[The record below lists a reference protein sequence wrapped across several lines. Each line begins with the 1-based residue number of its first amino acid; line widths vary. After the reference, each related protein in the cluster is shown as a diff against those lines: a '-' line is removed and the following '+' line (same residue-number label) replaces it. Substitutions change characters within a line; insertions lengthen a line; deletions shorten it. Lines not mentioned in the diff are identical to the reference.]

1 MPVPSSTP
9 DAVNSS
15 LNKSMW
21 TTSAGIFG
29 SRITGLL
36 RDIVMAGYW
45 GGTGVMQAAFQVAFA
60 IPNMLRSLFGEGAF
74 TAAFVPMLSAKSAT
88 ASPAEAWRLT
98 ERTISAQAV
107 ILGLF
112 VILGSIA
119 SMVIHAFLPADI
131 AAHVRVTFLIL
142 PLLMPYAL
150 LICMVGAFSSFLNC
164 QRRFALPAVVPVIF
178 NVVQIAT
185 ILLVCIHWSITELTP
200 LLIFCG
206 SIILAG
212 LLQLL
217 AVIVACRRQG
227 FIFHFRLDWRDPDIN
242 TLGRRIAPGLLGAGV
257 AQVNNLIDKA
267 LAMILGP
274 AAIGALNY
282 SQHLVYLPTGIF
294 GVAMSVVCLPSLSRA
309 FARKDYDEMAGSL
322 DFALRQML
330 FLTLPCAVFFGV
342 LAEPL
347 IRMLFFRGAFTDEAV
362 RECAWALYFYLLGL
376 PAFSCAKIAANAHH
390 AQQDTTTPV
399 KIALIC
405 VAVNLPLNIILML
418 FLRQGGLALSTSICS
433 WLNVVLLLR
442 LARRSLPAW
451 EPMRTVQAGATLAAL
466 TGIAGVTAWGAARA
480 IATIA
485 WPGAFWTNAAMTI
498 GGTAAGGLCYLA
510 LCLLCRRHELN
521 TISAILHRRRRR

>member
-1 MPVPSSTP
+1 MPAPSSTP
-9 DAVNSS
+9 KAVNSS

-60 IPNMLRSLFGEGAF
+60 IPNMLRALFGEGAF
-74 TAAFVPMLSAKSAT
+74 TAAFVPMLSAKTTT
-88 ASPAEAWRLT
+88 ANPAEAWRLA
-98 ERTISAQAV
+98 ERSISAQAL

-112 VILGSIA
+112 VVLGSIA
-119 SMVIHAFLPADI
+119 STIIHALLPADT
-131 AAHVRVTFLIL
+131 AEHVRVTFLIL

-164 QRRFALPAVVPVIF
+164 QRRFALPALVPVIL

-185 ILLVCIHWSITELTP
+185 ILLICIHWSITELTP
-200 LLIFCG
+200 LLMFCG
-206 SIILAG
+206 GIILAG

-217 AVIVACRRQG
+217 AVIIACRRLG
-227 FIFHFRLDWRDPDIN
+227 FVFHFRLDWRDPDIS

-257 AQVNNLIDKA
+257 AQVNNLVDKA

-294 GVAMSVVCLPSLSRA
+294 GVAMSIVCLPSLSRA
-309 FARKDYDEMAGSL
+309 FARKDYDEMAESL
-322 DFALRQML
+322 DFAMRQML
-330 FLTLPCAVFFGV
+330 FLTLPCAVLFGV

-347 IRMLFFRGAFTDEAV
+347 IRMLFFRGAFSDEAV

-390 AQQDTTTPV
+390 AQQDTATPV

-405 VAVNLPLNIILML
+405 VAANLPLNIILMQ

-442 LARRSLPAW
+442 LARRSLPTW
-451 EPMRTVQAGATLAAL
+451 QPMQTILSGATLTAL
-466 TGIAGVTAWGAARA
+466 AGIGGVVAFFAARA
-480 IATIA
+480 IATLA
-485 WPGAFWTNAAMTI
+485 WPAPFWTNAAMTI
-498 GGTAAGGLCYLA
+498 GATTAGGLCYLA
-510 LCLLCRRHELN
+510 LCALCRRPEMG
-521 TISAILHRRRRR
+521 TITVFLRRRQR